1 MMLSLLSDI
10 LPSVAKRSY
19 ERPVIFLVA
28 KDRAAQQKVF
38 AAVRSTF
45 EQNHSTVS
53 IDIIDHSPAARHRPK
68 SAGRG
73 LVQLVNLMPSDR
85 SSDYERHLRDEI
97 NRAVMASNDRGRYL
111 ILIGNVKDRTDIA
124 VIPEDLQHEPRV
136 YEVANDDELSKDVEH
151 PELDIPLAHDPELRG
166 IADQRAERAAR
177 KIVEHLPKSEQSD
190 DLFGRIKEELS
201 REFLEFAIEAAGLR
215 LKRHGSIQKF
225 LPDAER
231 SVYPDGVPLY
241 DQTYK
246 DRLGTYRTAYQK
258 MHGTLPKAWS
268 DEDYSA
274 VRYFKEVWGPIR
286 AASSVPITT
295 HYLRQKDQALFHA
308 LDHYIRQSQKGVRD
322 RQMLTFE
329 DLGILTE
336 RAAAKRVLAGR
347 LKDKTH

>member
-1 MMLSLLSDI
+1 MSGTSAHRTTASSLRETFRRI
-10 LPSVAKRSY
+10 LLDTRALDTRHESTGVLDVAVSKL
-19 ERPVIFLVA
+19 LVA
-28 KDRAAQQKVF
+28 VAMCEPQ
-38 AAVRSTF
+38 
-45 EQNHSTVS
+45 
-53 IDIIDHSPAARHRPK
+53 
-68 SAGRG
+68 RG
-73 LVQLVNLMPSDR
+73 
-85 SSDYERHLRDEI
+85 
-97 NRAVMASNDRGRYL
+97 
-111 ILIGNVKDRTDIA
+111 
-124 VIPEDLQHEPRV
+124 
-136 YEVANDDELSKDVEH
+136 
-151 PELDIPLAHDPELRG
+151 
-166 IADQRAERAAR
+166 
-177 KIVEHLPKSEQSD
+177 
-190 DLFGRIKEELS
+190 
-201 REFLEFAIEAAGLR
+201 
-215 LKRHGSIQKF
+215 

-336 RAAAKRVLAGR
+336 RAAAKRVLAR
-347 LKDKTH
+347 DPAL